1 MSEAAAQKTV
11 LAVLIVGGA
20 IIAWDGIK
28 RKGKATPGGRQLVSL
43 TVLAAALA
51 VGATVAPSFAGP
63 LSVLILLGL
72 VITKVGG
79 GK

>member
-1 MSEAAAQKTV
+1 MSEAAAEKTV

-28 RKGKATPGGRQLVSL
+28 HRGKATPGGKQLVAL
-43 TVLAAALA
+43 TVLAAALG
-51 VGATVAPSFAGP
+51 VGAAVAPSYAGP

-72 VITKVGG
+72 VISKVGG